1 MKCFQISIDTFNK
14 RKSSS
19 MVVITGK
26 YKYNFSTNIQLQ
38 LVSVLV
44 YPMILLY
51 RYMYYKINPQA
62 ASNYGLTSGVQQC
75 YL

>member
-1 MKCFQISIDTFNK
+1 
-14 RKSSS
+14 

-75 YL
+75 YLWVRIDQYQWYLYQLY